1 MLVGG
6 KLGKDVLDM
15 GTIQADLNELK
26 SLEQKT
32 KNVKAKIDAIPGQL
46 SFSLSGALSELSGVW
61 TGELE
66 GLQQELEKSIRDY
79 SEELGRAGQVVS
91 KTYQELKAADE
102 ALLEALGL
110 DSEIAP
116 QKTSKGKAERA
127 SKEKKEKEEGNAFTQ
142 SLKGIGD
149 GAGAA
154 VSETV
159 DGFVSFFQHPVDSTV
174 NTAKGVYEAGKHP
187 IRTYNTVKDGVV
199 TAVDEKLIHGDA
211 YSRSHFL
218 SYAGTEVGLAVVGSK
233 GAGLVSKGVSK
244 GGKLA
249 VDTGKNMKEV
259 HKVTVA
265 QRMPAL
271 QPAFPGGRPPINSL
285 DMGYLGRY
293 LQNAKDMYWNSSKV
307 SGNSVLYRKE
317 NLLPTSADIGE
328 NSPIAPGG
336 GLMAHESNEK
346 QRKGHLIE
354 KHVGKTD
361 EELLQRLNT
370 DARASGSSTFT
381 DRATAERVVNQA
393 LSNEK
398 NMRRIERWLNDTEDT
413 KPLRIRY
420 QGEEIIGRGIQREKG
435 VFEDYSR
442 ALIVLK
448 KKGQDSF
455 IVTGYPR

>member
-1 MLVGG
+1 
-6 KLGKDVLDM
+6 M

-26 SLEQKT
+26 SLEQKI
-32 KNVKAKIDAIPGQL
+32 KNAKAKIDVIPGQL

-61 TGELE
+61 NGELE

-116 QKTSKGKAERA
+116 QKTSKGKAEGA
-127 SKEKKEKEEGNAFTQ
+127 SKKKEEEEEGNTFTQ

-149 GAGAA
+149 GAGDAL
-154 VSETV
+154 SDTW
-159 DGFVSFFQHPVDSTV
+159 DGIVSFAKHPVDSTV
-174 NTAKGVYEAGKHP
+174 DTAKGVYEAGKHP

-199 TAVDEKLIHGDA
+199 TAVDKKLIHGDA
-211 YSRSHFL
+211 YSRSHFFA
-218 SYAGTEVGLAVVGSK
+218 YAGTEVGLAALGDK
-233 GAGLVSKGVSK
+233 GAGLAVKGAGAVSKTAK
-244 GGKLA
+244 G
-249 VDTGKNMKEV
+249 MKEV
-259 HKVTVA
+259 HKVTMNQKA
-265 QRMPAL
+265 PAL
-271 QPAFPGGRPPINSL
+271 QPAFAGRPGSRPPYNTL
-285 DMGYLGRY
+285 NTGYLGRY

-307 SGNSVLYRKE
+307 SGSRVLYRKE
-317 NLLPTSADIGE
+317 DLLPTSADIGE
-328 NSPIAPGG
+328 HSPLAPGG